1 MPEFL
6 IHLIRFCCH
15 DEIIAMQPSDFVRP
29 LPIGCPRIVHVL
41 STHGTTTGLTTT
53 VWRELCMAELE
64 IKKSVFYKYRTQAIE
79 EHNYVEE
86 KKSRNVLT
94 PKGKKALEE

>member
-1 MPEFL
+1 
-6 IHLIRFCCH
+6 
-15 DEIIAMQPSDFVRP
+15 
-29 LPIGCPRIVHVL
+29 
-41 STHGTTTGLTTT
+41 
-53 VWRELCMAELE
+53 MAELE